1 MMSHYG
7 MTPLIRQCIKP
18 GMFALV
24 NGRTYR
30 VSAVIHEK
38 KSVYLHTA
46 AEIIRVEHCVLDV
59 LIDGFGNPII
69 H

>member
-1 MMSHYG
+1 MINHYG

-24 NGRTYR
+24 EGRTYR
-30 VSAVIHEK
+30 VSVVIHEK
-38 KSVYLHTA
+38 KTVYLHTD
-46 AEIIRVEHCVLDV
+46 AEILRVENCVFDV